1 MIKGINYTGK
11 YISISGGN
19 PVTNYINGQSGQ
31 QGLGNMRYN
40 ISSNNIEV
48 WDGYVWQILSSSSA
62 NISLTSDAEEILD
75 WAKNKKL
82 EEEKILAM
90 IKKHPGI
97 KDIKEK
103 LDVMMALVRES
114 EKTE

>member
-1 MIKGINYTGK
+1 MIKVINYTGK

-19 PVTNYINGQSGQ
+19 PVTNYINGQPILTGGGGGGGGS
-31 QGLGNMRYN
+31 
-40 ISSNNIEV
+40 
-48 WDGYVWQILSSSSA
+48 GYVWQILSSSSA
-62 NISLTSDAEEILD
+62 NIGLTSDAEEILD

-82 EEEKILAM
+82 EEEKILA
-90 IKKHPGI
+90 IIEKHPGI